1 MANIIYDNKICPC
14 LFENTT
20 FRIVF
25 YLEIDWIFKYA
36 RKNFSTFQLNRNL
49 NVTSSSTKKSELSQ
63 EFLSLIEIT
72 QSIVLTLRLKLTVL
86 I

>member
-1 MANIIYDNKICPC
+1 MHNLIG
-14 LFENTT
+14 L
-20 FRIVF
+20 
-25 YLEIDWIFKYA
+25 KYV
-36 RKNFSTFQLNRNL
+36 RKNFGIFQLNRNL
-49 NVTSSSTKKSELSQ
+49 NVTSSSTKKSEISQ